1 MLFPRVGGYMLK
13 SVEGYILRKTEA
25 VICFIHFPTNF
36 LIDDLAAIW

>member
-1 MLFPRVGGYMLK
+1 MLK

-36 LIDDLAAIW
+36 SIVPMAVICYSLN